1 MLTITNVQTPDEILK
16 ECGVI
21 QSILE
26 ADYPTDNP
34 TACEGK
40 GHDLEA
46 YLARSGKMLADAK
59 YWQDQFQN
67 SAISDT
73 IKEALGQQKVWSTT
87 IINKKIEALCKDYN
101 YLVNWCDRINRCCT
115 HQLDFIRT
123 LISKHKAEMQLSGY
137 GNRS

>member
-1 MLTITNVQTPDEILK
+1 VLIATNVQPAEQILK
-16 ECGVI
+16 ECEAI
-21 QSILE
+21 QSFLE
-26 ADYPTDNP
+26 AEYPADNP
-34 TACEGK
+34 TACEAK
-40 GHDLEA
+40 GSDLEI
-46 YLARSGKMLADAK
+46 YLARSGKMLSDAK

-67 SAISDT
+67 SAISET

-123 LISKHKAEMQLSGY
+123 MISKHKAEMQHMNY
-137 GNRS
+137 GR